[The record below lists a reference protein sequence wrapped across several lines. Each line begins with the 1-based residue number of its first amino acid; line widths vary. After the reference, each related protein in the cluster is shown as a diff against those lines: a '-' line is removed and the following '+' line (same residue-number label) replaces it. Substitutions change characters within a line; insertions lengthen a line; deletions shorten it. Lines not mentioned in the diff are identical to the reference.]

1 MSFITA
7 PFEWL
12 LLLFYSWT
20 QNYGI
25 AMLMFALMVR
35 LIMLPFQMKTKR
47 STMRMMRLQPR
58 VAELQKKH
66 SANQRKLQEE
76 MSKLYKEENVNPMGG
91 CLWSL
96 IPFPILI
103 ALYSV
108 IRQPMTKLMDLTS
121 EQITTITNFF
131 VDKGLY
137 VIPEKANAFAEL
149 DIAELIHQ
157 NFAAAQQVVP
167 QVMDFNFTFL
177 GMNLADQPSWKF
189 FTTVDWSNAADWG
202 PALGLF
208 LIPIFSAFF
217 SWLSMKVN
225 EKINRATQGA
235 TQQGA
240 MNMKSMMLVMPLMS
254 IWIGFTMPGAL
265 GLYWIAGSV
274 LAILQDLLLNGYYR
288 KIQAKE
294 DEEYNARERARLKEL
309 EEKRME
315 TERLRAE
322 GATERSANTSKK
334 KRQAQEKAEA
344 DARRA
349 AAIRA
354 ERAAKRARLGLP
366 EEEIPESQVGNRR
379 YARGRAYVA
388 DRYSNPEQAEEKT
401 LAAEAAEAEY
411 AEEYALEQE
420 ALAAAETENA
430 VTEEAEVVSEET
442 AEAEAEVV
450 EEAAEEA
457 EEADEEVE
465 EDKE

>member
-20 QNYGI
+20 QSYGL

-58 VAELQKKH
+58 IAELQKKH

-76 MSKLYKEENVNPMGG
+76 ISKLYKEENVNPMGG

-108 IRQPMTKLMDLTS
+108 IRQPMTKLMDLTKD
-121 EQITTITNFF
+121 QIAAITDFF
-131 VDKGLY
+131 VEKGLY
-137 VIPEKANAFAEL
+137 VIPEKTNAFGEL
-149 DIAELIHQ
+149 DIAQLIHE
-157 NFAAAQQVVP
+157 NFEAAQQVVP

-189 FTTVDWSNAADWG
+189 FTQVDWSNASEWA

-208 LIPIFSAFF
+208 LIPILSAFF
-217 SWLSMKVN
+217 SWMQMKVN
-225 EKINRATQGA
+225 EKINKATQGA

-240 MNMKSMMLVMPLMS
+240 ANMKSMMLMMPLMS

-274 LAILQDLLLNGYYR
+274 LAILQDLILNGYYK

-294 DEEYNARERARLKEL
+294 DEEYNARERARQKEL
-309 EEKRME
+309 EDKRME

-322 GATERSANTSKK
+322 GNTERAVNTSKK

-388 DRYSNPEQAEEKT
+388 DRFENPELAEEKT

-411 AEEYALEQE
+411 AEEYAIEQE
-420 ALAAAETENA
+420 ALAAAETEENM
-430 VTEEAEVVSEET
+430 TE
-442 AEAEAEVV
+442 EVV
-450 EEAAEEA
+450 EVEETPEAEETEEAEEA
-457 EEADEEVE
+457 EETEEVE
-465 EDKE
+465 EAEEDEE